1 MAPVLANAQVD
12 GGAGAPSATRAT
24 ETTSEERAAVGP
36 DRAVHRLR
44 DLDRRGRWVAVA
56 FAVALALA
64 PAVAFLRYLPDWVPA
79 GDPAYM
85 GLRALD
91 VGGGRTPLVGQPSTS
106 AEYVDGAMVHHL
118 GPTHFYLMA
127 PFVRLLGVAVGM
139 LLVSVLLT
147 GGSVLVAAWGV
158 FRQLGPRGGV
168 VAAVVLTGIT
178 FTTGASSLVN
188 PVSSSISG
196 YPLLCSAVLLWCL
209 LCGDMKLLP
218 PTALVVS
225 FTAQQHLAVLPALA
239 LMTVIAAAGCVALE
253 RRRGEELIRRAGWAV
268 VVAGVTWSPVIVQ
281 ELFGHPGNISQLS
294 EFAGSSDR
302 PRLGTGVAVEQV
314 VHALGLPPLI
324 GQPDI
329 DGGWFFRP
337 MSPLTWVSAFAVT
350 GVLELLEENPRPSEE
365 EIKLYMGGNLCRC
378 GCYVK
383 IVDAVKI
390 AAGELIAARAP
401 KEGGS

>member
-1 MAPVLANAQVD
+1 MAPLLANAQAD
-12 GGAGAPSATRAT
+12 EGAGAPSATRAP
-24 ETTSEERAAVGP
+24 EPTSEERAAVGP

-56 FAVALALA
+56 FAIALALA

-147 GGSVLVAAWGV
+147 GGAVLVAAWGV
-158 FRQLGPRGGV
+158 FRQLGPRGGA

-196 YPLLCSAVLLWCL
+196 
-209 LCGDMKLLP
+209 
-218 PTALVVS
+218 
-225 FTAQQHLAVLPALA
+225 
-239 LMTVIAAAGCVALE
+239 
-253 RRRGEELIRRAGWAV
+253 
-268 VVAGVTWSPVIVQ
+268 
-281 ELFGHPGNISQLS
+281 
-294 EFAGSSDR
+294 
-302 PRLGTGVAVEQV
+302 
-314 VHALGLPPLI
+314 
-324 GQPDI
+324 
-329 DGGWFFRP
+329 
-337 MSPLTWVSAFAVT
+337 
-350 GVLELLEENPRPSEE
+350 
-365 EIKLYMGGNLCRC
+365 
-378 GCYVK
+378 
-383 IVDAVKI
+383 
-390 AAGELIAARAP
+390 
-401 KEGGS
+401 